1 MKIVLKSCS
10 VCVKAEKMFHPL
22 SFHILNWA
30 VYDQP
35 HKSQAAAV
43 GLMVWGE
50 VHGLKVA
57 AAVV

>member
-1 MKIVLKSCS
+1 MIKQKKL
-10 VCVKAEKMFHPL
+10 FHPL
-22 SFHILNWA
+22 SFCILNWA
-30 VYDQP
+30 VYDHP

-50 VHGLKVA
+50 VDGLKVA